1 MTVSITQNNVTCTA
15 EHSNKSN
22 VVWSIIAFIEDK
34 IGKVDVPVDNDPV
47 DDNTDSN
54 GSVYLVLENLF
65 DNIEY

>member
-47 DDNTDSN
+47 DDNTD
-54 GSVYLVLENLF
+54 
-65 DNIEY
+65 